1 MPNTGN
7 YHLYVHTSGG
17 SAQKSPVAKNAS
29 GTGEGTGS
37 ANAGQSYG
45 EKVGKNT
52 EKALEGMVSYNLAA
66 SFADQ
71 LISYEVSTVE
81 LRTGAREYEQQLQ
94 FGYGL
99 AKKGVSAAVSLGIGI
114 ATGTWPLVV
123 AGLAVSGLKKVVE
136 IGQNVRT
143 LGMQENLEGV
153 SINFANVRAGVSGRR
168 GQNQ

>member
-7 YHLYVHTSGG
+7 YHLYIHSPVVST
-17 SAQKSPVAKNAS
+17 QKSPVAKNAS
-29 GTGEGTGS
+29 GTGEGTG
-37 ANAGQSYG
+37 AKAEDDYG

-143 LGMQENLEGV
+143 LEMQENLEGV